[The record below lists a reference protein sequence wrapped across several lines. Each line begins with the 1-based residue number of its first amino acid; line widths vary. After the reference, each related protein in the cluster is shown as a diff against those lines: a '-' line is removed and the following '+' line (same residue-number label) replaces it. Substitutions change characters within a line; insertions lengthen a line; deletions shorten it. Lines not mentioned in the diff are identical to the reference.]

1 MEKTPCNAH
10 AFEQETDSVVE
21 QVKDKFTKRSDI
33 GIAKYGTTLDRGDL
47 SLVDWLNHLQE
58 ELMDATLYIQ
68 KLKNELDQN
77 PNGIVIAKESWDKAD
92 KITHEG
98 FVYVKYTDLTGV

>member
-1 MEKTPCNAH
+1 M
-10 AFEQETDSVVE
+10 TDKIVE
-21 QVKDKFTKRSDI
+21 QVRDKFTERSEV
-33 GIAKYGTTLDRGDL
+33 GVAKYGVTLERDDL

-77 PNGIVIAKESWDKAD
+77 QNGIVIAKESWDKAD

-98 FVYVKYTDLTGV
+98 FIYVKYTDLTGV